1 MRNNIKTLALLFGVI
16 ATMGFGTMNTAVADT
31 SERTGGLGHI
41 TLVLADG
48 DGVIKQYVQTDNII
62 THEGLDCLARVLFG
76 TTDPGTCASQ
86 TDVFDAI
93 GIGTG
98 NGGTVSSTTLSGAL
112 SSTCQGFSDT
122 PPTAD
127 GGTGTQVI
135 TIQAIFGGAGS
146 SGADVQSAQCEFP
159 ITEAGLFNAGGASTP
174 LGDMFAYQT
183 FTSITIGTADTLT
196 VTWAIDFS

>member
-1 MRNNIKTLALLFGVI
+1 
-16 ATMGFGTMNTAVADT
+16 MGFGTMNTAVADT

-62 THEGLDCLARVLFG
+62 THEGLDCLAVVLFG
-76 TTDPGTCASQ
+76 TANPGTCAAA
-86 TDVFDAI
+86 DVFDAI

-112 SSTCQGFSDT
+112 SATCQGFSDT
-122 PPTAD
+122 PPSAD
-127 GGTGTQVI
+127 SGTGTQVI
-135 TIQAIFGGAGS
+135 TIQAIFGGADS
-146 SGADVQSAQCEFP
+146 SGADVQSAQCEFA
-159 ITEAGLFNAGGASTP
+159 ITEAGLFNAGGASTA